1 VEDARPQ
8 KKTPEVIAAIEQLME
23 YETAGDPMT
32 SLKWTKRTTRKIA
45 AELAN
50 LTIHVS
56 HTTVGKLLHRMGYS
70 LRVNQ
75 KQLVCGTS
83 APLPNGVRNQQF
95 EYISQL
101 RGDFTAAGNPV
112 ISVDTKKKE
121 MIGNFKNNGRS
132 WNAQPIQVKDHD
144 FRSDAEGMAVPY
156 GIYDTQANR
165 GKIILGMSY
174 DTPAFAVG
182 AIDKWWKT
190 EGNNRYANAREL
202 LILADSGGSNGVR
215 PLAWRYHLQDRLC
228 DQHTLKV
235 TVCHYPTGASKWNP
249 IEHRL
254 FSEIS
259 KNWAGKPL
267 ESYETVLKYIRK
279 TTSSTGLRVSAQLDK
294 KIYRKGET
302 FSKEEMNQLS
312 LVRHETLPK
321 WNYSLS
327 PRR

>member
-1 VEDARPQ
+1 MAGASQQ

-32 SLKWTKRTTRKIA
+32 GLKWTQRTTRKIA
-45 AELAN
+45 AVLSN
-50 LTIHVS
+50 LNIHVS

-75 KQLVCGTS
+75 KQLACGAS
-83 APLPNGVRNQQF
+83 ALLPKELRNQQF

-101 RGDFTAAGNPV
+101 RDAFAAGGNPV

-121 MIGNFKNNGRS
+121 MIGNFKNNGQS
-132 WNAQPIQVKDHD
+132 WHVAPIQVNDHD

-165 GKIILGMSY
+165 GKIILGTSY

-190 EGNNRYANAREL
+190 EGGTRYANASEL
-202 LILADSGGSNGVR
+202 LILADGGGSNGVR

-228 DQHTLKV
+228 DQHGLKV
-235 TVCHYPTGASKWNP
+235 TVCHFPTGASKWNP

-267 ESYETVLKYIRK
+267 DSYATMLKFIRK
-279 TTSSTGLRVSAQLDK
+279 TRSTTGLRVTAQLDTRSY
-294 KIYRKGET
+294 IKGET
-302 FSKEEMNQLS
+302 FSKQEMNQLS

-327 PRR
+327 PRL

>member
-1 VEDARPQ
+1 VEDARRQ
-8 KKTPEVIAAIEQLME
+8 KKTPEVIAAIEQLLDF
-23 YETAGDPMT
+23 ETAGDPMT
-32 SLKWTKRTTRKIA
+32 GLKWTKKTTRKIA

-50 LTIHVS
+50 LNIHVS

-75 KQLVCGTS
+75 KQLVCGS
-83 APLPNGVRNQQF
+83 AALLPKEVRNQQF
-95 EYISQL
+95 EYIRQL
-101 RGDFTAAGNPV
+101 REAFTSAGNPV

-121 MIGNFKNNGRS
+121 MIGNFINHGRS
-132 WNAQPIQVKDHD
+132 WNAVPVQVNDHD

-165 GKIILGMSY
+165 GKIILGTSY

-182 AIDKWWKT
+182 AIDKWWRT
-190 EGNNRYANAREL
+190 EGSNRYANAREL

-215 PLAWRYHLQDRLC
+215 PLAWRYHLQDKLS
-228 DQHTLKV
+228 DQHSLNV
-235 TVCHYPTGASKWNP
+235 TVCHYPTGTSKWNP

-267 ESYETVLKYIRK
+267 DSYETMLRYIRK
-279 TTSSTGLRVSAQLDK
+279 TTTTTGLGVTAQLDK
-294 KIYRKGET
+294 RNYVKGET
-302 FSKEEMNQLS
+302 FSKEEMNQLR

-321 WNYSLS
+321 WNYSFS
-327 PRR
+327 PRL